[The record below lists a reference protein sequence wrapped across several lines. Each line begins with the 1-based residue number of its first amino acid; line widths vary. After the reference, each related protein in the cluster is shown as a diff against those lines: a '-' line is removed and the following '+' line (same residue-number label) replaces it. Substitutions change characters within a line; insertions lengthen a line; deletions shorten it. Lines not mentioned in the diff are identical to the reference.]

1 MFHSAAYKHVPIV
14 QENPVEGIRNNVLN
28 TRIIC
33 EAAIEEEINNF
44 ILISSL
50 ILWTLRDFL
59 LLIICS
65 LVISNIVCNLCNQIQ
80 KGLKIP
86 RSLSLFLVL
95 TVISVIVFTIFIL
108 VLPPFIKEFNEILV
122 DIPNGLSKINIL
134 INTNLN
140 KFNVLLYGE
149 QSENVIDIFSLI
161 NNVVTIPDAS
171 TIAKAIQESF
181 KNLINIAGNLGSG
194 LLKLIFVLAVSLM
207 ISIEPKQYK
216 ENILLLIPKNY
227 RNKFRN
233 ILEKCNIALAN
244 WTFSMVISSLS
255 VGLLSLIVLSIL
267 DVKYVV
273 SNALIAMVL
282 NIIPNIGPV
291 ISGIFPISIALL
303 DNFWKPLAV
312 LGSYVIIQNIESY
325 IIMPSIMKKKAN
337 LLPGLTLISQFG
349 FTFIFGPLGLIL
361 SLPLAVVIQ
370 VLIKES
376 FKDI

>member
-1 MFHSAAYKHVPIV
+1 LSSSSYFKLVV
-14 QENPVEGIRNNVLN
+14 
-28 TRIIC
+28 
-33 EAAIEEEINNF
+33 
-44 ILISSL
+44 ILITSL
-50 ILWTLRDFL
+50 IIWTLRDFL

-86 RSLSLFLVL
+86 RPLSLFLVL

-140 KFNVLLYGE
+140 KFNNLFYGE

-161 NNVVTIPDAS
+161 DNVVTIPDAS

-312 LGSYVIIQNIESY
+312 LGAYVIIQNIESY

>member
-1 MFHSAAYKHVPIV
+1 LSSPSYFKLTV
-14 QENPVEGIRNNVLN
+14 
-28 TRIIC
+28 
-33 EAAIEEEINNF
+33 
-44 ILISSL
+44 ILITSL
-50 ILWTLRDFL
+50 IIWTLRDFL

-80 KGLKIP
+80 KGIKIP

-95 TVISVIVFTIFIL
+95 TAISVLVFTIFIL
-108 VLPPFIKEFNEILV
+108 VLPPFVKEFNEILV
-122 DIPNGLSKINIL
+122 DIPNGLSKIVDL
-134 INTNLN
+134 LNTNLN
-140 KFNVLLYGE
+140 NLNSLFYGKE
-149 QSENVIDIFSLI
+149 SENVLDIFSLI
-161 NNVVTIPDAS
+161 NNVVTIPDAA

-181 KNLINIAGNLGSG
+181 RNLINIAGNLGSG

-207 ISIEPKQYK
+207 ISLEPIQYK
-216 ENILLLIPKNY
+216 ENVLMLIPKNY

-233 ILEKCNIALAN
+233 ILDKCNIALAN

-267 DVKYVV
+267 DVKYVI

-303 DNFWKPLAV
+303 DNFWKPMAV
-312 LGSYVIIQNIESY
+312 LGAYIIIQNIESY
-325 IIMPSIMKKKAN
+325 LIMPSIMKKKAN

-349 FTFIFGPLGLIL
+349 FTFVFGPLGLIL

-376 FKDI
+376 IKEN

>member
-1 MFHSAAYKHVPIV
+1 MSSSLYFKLAV
-14 QENPVEGIRNNVLN
+14 
-28 TRIIC
+28 
-33 EAAIEEEINNF
+33 
-44 ILISSL
+44 ILITSL
-50 ILWTLRDFL
+50 IIWTLRDFL

-80 KGLKIP
+80 KGVNIP
-86 RSLSLFLVL
+86 RPLSLFFVL
-95 TVISVIVFTIFIL
+95 TVISIIVFSIIIL
-108 VLPPFIKEFNEILV
+108 VLPPFVKEFNELLL

-134 INTNLN
+134 VNINLN
-140 KFNVLLYGE
+140 KLNDFFYGDE
-149 QSENVIDIFSLI
+149 SENVLDIFNLI
-161 NNVVTIPDAS
+161 NNIDTIPDAA

-194 LLKLIFVLAVSLM
+194 LLKLIFVLVVSLM

-227 RNKFRN
+227 RNRFRV
-233 ILEKCNIALAN
+233 ILDKCNIALAN

-282 NIIPNIGPV
+282 NIIPNIGHV
-291 ISGIFPISIALL
+291 NSGIFPISIALL

-312 LGSYVIIQNIESY
+312 LGSYIIIQNIESY
-325 IIMPSIMKKKAN
+325 VIMPSIMKKKAN
-337 LLPGLTLISQFG
+337 LLPGITLISQFG

-376 FKDI
+376 IKDI

>member
-1 MFHSAAYKHVPIV
+1 M
-14 QENPVEGIRNNVLN
+14 N
-28 TRIIC
+28 
-33 EAAIEEEINNF
+33 
-44 ILISSL
+44 SSL
-50 ILWTLRDFL
+50 YFKLAVILVFLLIVWTLKDFL

-65 LVISNIVCNLCNQIQ
+65 LVISNIVCNLTSQIQ
-80 KGLKIP
+80 KGIRLP
-86 RSLSLFLVL
+86 RLVSLFLVI
-95 TVISVIVFTIFIL
+95 TIITFIVFIFFIL
-108 VLPPFIKEFNEILV
+108 VLPPFIKEFNEILI

-134 INTNLN
+134 INTYLN
-140 KFNVLLYGE
+140 KFNTLYYGE
-149 QSENVIDIFSLI
+149 ESQNVIDVFSLI
-161 NNVVTIPDAS
+161 NNVIPIPDGA

-181 KNLINIAGNLGSG
+181 INIINLAGNLGSG
-194 LLKLIFVLAVSLM
+194 LIRIIFVLVVSLM
-207 ISIEPKQYK
+207 ISLEPKQYK
-216 ENILLLIPKNY
+216 ENTLLIIPKKY

-233 ILEKCNIALAN
+233 ILDKCNLALTN
-244 WTFSMVISSLS
+244 WTFSMVISSIS

-273 SNALIAMVL
+273 SNALIAMIL

-312 LGSYVIIQNIESY
+312 LGSYIVIQNIESY
-325 IIMPSIMKKKAN
+325 IIMPSIMKKKTN

-370 VLIKES
+370 VLIKDTIS
-376 FKDI
+376 DN

>member
-1 MFHSAAYKHVPIV
+1 MSSSSYFKLVV
-14 QENPVEGIRNNVLN
+14 
-28 TRIIC
+28 
-33 EAAIEEEINNF
+33 
-44 ILISSL
+44 ILITLL
-50 ILWTLRDFL
+50 IIWTLRDFL

-86 RSLSLFLVL
+86 RTLSLFIVL

-108 VLPPFIKEFNEILV
+108 VLPPFVKEFNEILV

-140 KFNVLLYGE
+140 KLNSLFYGE
-149 QSENVIDIFSLI
+149 ESENVIEIFNLLD
-161 NNVVTIPDAS
+161 NVVTIPDAA

-181 KNLINIAGNLGSG
+181 INLINIAGNLGSG
-194 LLKLIFVLAVSLM
+194 LLRLIFVLVVSLM
-207 ISIEPKQYK
+207 ISFEPKQYK

-233 ILEKCNIALAN
+233 ILDKCNIALAN

-267 DVKYVV
+267 NVKYVV
-273 SNALIAMVL
+273 SNALIAMIL

-303 DNFWKPLAV
+303 DNFWKPMAV
-312 LGSYVIIQNIESY
+312 LGAYVIIQNIESY

-376 FKDI
+376 INDN

>member
-1 MFHSAAYKHVPIV
+1 MSSPSYFKLLV
-14 QENPVEGIRNNVLN
+14 
-28 TRIIC
+28 
-33 EAAIEEEINNF
+33 
-44 ILISSL
+44 ILITSL
-50 ILWTLRDFL
+50 IIWILRDFL

-86 RSLSLFLVL
+86 RPLSLFLVL

-140 KFNVLLYGE
+140 KFNNLFYGE

-233 ILEKCNIALAN
+233 ILEKCNTALAN

-312 LGSYVIIQNIESY
+312 LGAYVIIQNIESY

-361 SLPLAVVIQ
+361 SLPLAVVVQ

>member
-1 MFHSAAYKHVPIV
+1 M
-14 QENPVEGIRNNVLN
+14 
-28 TRIIC
+28 
-33 EAAIEEEINNF
+33 
-44 ILISSL
+44 
-50 ILWTLRDFL
+50 
-59 LLIICS
+59 
-65 LVISNIVCNLCNQIQ
+65 Q

-134 INTNLN
+134 INSNLN
-140 KFNVLLYGE
+140 KFNSLFYGE

-161 NNVVTIPDAS
+161 NNVVTIPDVS

-181 KNLINIAGNLGSG
+181 KNLINLAGNLGSG
-194 LLKLIFVLAVSLM
+194 FLKLIFVLAVSLM

-227 RNKFRN
+227 RNKFRK

-312 LGSYVIIQNIESY
+312 LGAYVIIQNIESY

>member
-1 MFHSAAYKHVPIV
+1 MNSSSYFKLVV
-14 QENPVEGIRNNVLN
+14 
-28 TRIIC
+28 
-33 EAAIEEEINNF
+33 
-44 ILISSL
+44 ILITAL

-65 LVISNIVCNLCNQIQ
+65 LVISNIVCNLCNQVK

-140 KFNVLLYGE
+140 KFNSLFYGE

-207 ISIEPKQYK
+207 ISIEPRQYK
-216 ENILLLIPKNY
+216 ENILFLIPKNY

-312 LGSYVIIQNIESY
+312 LGAYVIIQNIESY

>member
-1 MFHSAAYKHVPIV
+1 MNSSSYFKLVV
-14 QENPVEGIRNNVLN
+14 
-28 TRIIC
+28 
-33 EAAIEEEINNF
+33 
-44 ILISSL
+44 ILITSL

-140 KFNVLLYGE
+140 KFNSLLYGE
-149 QSENVIDIFSLI
+149 QSENVIDIFSLL

-303 DNFWKPLAV
+303 DNFWKPMAV
-312 LGSYVIIQNIESY
+312 LGAYVIIQNIESY
-325 IIMPSIMKKKAN
+325 LIMPSIMKKKAN
-337 LLPGLTLISQFG
+337 ILPGLTLISQFG
-349 FTFIFGPLGLIL
+349 FTFIFGPLGLVL

>member
-1 MFHSAAYKHVPIV
+1 MSSSSYFKLVV
-14 QENPVEGIRNNVLN
+14 
-28 TRIIC
+28 
-33 EAAIEEEINNF
+33 
-44 ILISSL
+44 ILITSL
-50 ILWTLRDFL
+50 IIWTLRDFL

-80 KGLKIP
+80 KGLNIP

-140 KFNVLLYGE
+140 KLNNLFYGE
-149 QSENVIDIFSLI
+149 KSDNVVDIFNLI
-161 NNVVTIPDAS
+161 NNVVTIPDVS
-171 TIAKAIQESF
+171 TIAKAFQESF

-233 ILEKCNIALAN
+233 ILEKCNIALSN

-312 LGSYVIIQNIESY
+312 LGAYVIIQNIESY

-370 VLIKES
+370 VIIKES
-376 FKDI
+376 IKDI

>member
-1 MFHSAAYKHVPIV
+1 
-14 QENPVEGIRNNVLN
+14 LN
-28 TRIIC
+28 SSSY
-33 EAAIEEEINNF
+33 F
-44 ILISSL
+44 KLVVILITLL
-50 ILWTLRDFL
+50 IVWTLRDFL

-65 LVISNIVCNLCNQIQ
+65 LVISNIVCNLSNQIQ
-80 KGLKIP
+80 NGLKIP
-86 RSLSLFLVL
+86 RSISLFLVL
-95 TVISVIVFTIFIL
+95 AFISVIIFTIFIL

-140 KFNVLLYGE
+140 KFNSLFYGE
-149 QSENVIDIFSLI
+149 QSENFIDIFSLI
-161 NNVVTIPDAS
+161 NNVVTIPDVS

-194 LLKLIFVLAVSLM
+194 LLRLIFVLAVSLM

-216 ENILLLIPKNY
+216 ENVLLLIPKNY

>member
-1 MFHSAAYKHVPIV
+1 M
-14 QENPVEGIRNNVLN
+14 
-28 TRIIC
+28 
-33 EAAIEEEINNF
+33 
-44 ILISSL
+44 
-50 ILWTLRDFL
+50 
-59 LLIICS
+59 
-65 LVISNIVCNLCNQIQ
+65 Q

-95 TVISVIVFTIFIL
+95 TVISVIIFTIFIL
-108 VLPPFIKEFNEILV
+108 VLPPFIKEFNEILI

-140 KFNVLLYGE
+140 KLNNLFYGE
-149 QSENVIDIFSLI
+149 KSENVIDIFNLI
-161 NNVVTIPDAS
+161 NNVVTIPDVS

-282 NIIPNIGPV
+282 NVIPNIGPV

-312 LGSYVIIQNIESY
+312 LGAYVIIQNIESY

-337 LLPGLTLISQFG
+337 LLPGITLISQFG

-361 SLPLAVVIQ
+361 SLPLALVIQ
-370 VLIKES
+370 VIIKES
-376 FKDI
+376 LKDI

>member
-1 MFHSAAYKHVPIV
+1 MSRTSYFKLVV
-14 QENPVEGIRNNVLN
+14 
-28 TRIIC
+28 
-33 EAAIEEEINNF
+33 
-44 ILISSL
+44 ILVTSL
-50 ILWTLRDFL
+50 IIWTLRDFL

-65 LVISNIVCNLCNQIQ
+65 LVISNIVCNLSNQIQ
-80 KGLKIP
+80 KGLRIP
-86 RSLSLFLVL
+86 RSLSLFFVL
-95 TVISVIVFTIFIL
+95 IVISIIVFTIFIII
-108 VLPPFIKEFNEILV
+108 LPPFVKEFNEILI

-134 INTNLN
+134 LNSNLN
-140 KFNVLLYGE
+140 KLNNLFYGE
-149 QSENVIDIFSLI
+149 ESESVIDIFNLI
-161 NNVVTIPDAS
+161 NNVVSIPDAA

-233 ILEKCNIALAN
+233 ILDKCNIALAN

-255 VGLLSLIVLSIL
+255 VGILSLIVLSIL

-325 IIMPSIMKKKAN
+325 IIMPSIMKKKTN

-361 SLPLAVVIQ
+361 SLPLAVVMQ
-370 VLIKES
+370 VLIKEYI
-376 FKDI
+376 KDN

>member
-1 MFHSAAYKHVPIV
+1 MSSSSYFKLTV
-14 QENPVEGIRNNVLN
+14 
-28 TRIIC
+28 
-33 EAAIEEEINNF
+33 
-44 ILISSL
+44 ILIAL
-50 ILWTLRDFL
+50 FIVWTLRDFL

-65 LVISNIVCNLCNQIQ
+65 LVISNIVCNLCNQIH

-86 RSLSLFLVL
+86 RPLSLLIVL
-95 TVISVIVFTIFIL
+95 AVISVIIFTIFIL
-108 VLPPFIKEFNEILV
+108 VLPPFIKEFNQILL

-134 INTNLN
+134 LNTNLN
-140 KFNVLLYGE
+140 KLSSLFYGKD
-149 QSENVIDIFSLI
+149 SENVIDIFNLV
-161 NNVVTIPDAS
+161 NNVVTIPDAA

-181 KNLINIAGNLGSG
+181 KNLLNIAGNLGSG
-194 LLKLIFVLAVSLM
+194 ILKLIFVLVVSLM
-207 ISIEPKQYK
+207 ISIEPNQYK

-233 ILEKCNIALAN
+233 ILDKCNNALAN

-267 DVKYVV
+267 DVKYIV

-312 LGSYVIIQNIESY
+312 LAAYVIIQNIESY

-370 VLIKES
+370 VLIKELVR
-376 FKDI
+376 DI

>member
-1 MFHSAAYKHVPIV
+1 MSSSSYFKLVV
-14 QENPVEGIRNNVLN
+14 
-28 TRIIC
+28 
-33 EAAIEEEINNF
+33 
-44 ILISSL
+44 ILITLL
-50 ILWTLRDFL
+50 IVWTLRDFL

-86 RSLSLFLVL
+86 RPLSLFLVL

-140 KFNVLLYGE
+140 KFNILLYGE

-233 ILEKCNIALAN
+233 ILEKCNTALAN

-255 VGLLSLIVLSIL
+255 VGILSLIVLSIL

-312 LGSYVIIQNIESY
+312 LGAYVIIQNIESY

>member
-1 MFHSAAYKHVPIV
+1 MSSSSYFKLAV
-14 QENPVEGIRNNVLN
+14 
-28 TRIIC
+28 
-33 EAAIEEEINNF
+33 
-44 ILISSL
+44 ILITSL
-50 ILWTLRDFL
+50 IVWILRDFL

-86 RSLSLFLVL
+86 RPLSLFLVL

-233 ILEKCNIALAN
+233 ILEKCNTALAN

-255 VGLLSLIVLSIL
+255 VGLLSLIVLSVL

-312 LGSYVIIQNIESY
+312 LGAYVIIQNIESY

-370 VLIKES
+370 VLVRES

>member
-1 MFHSAAYKHVPIV
+1 LSSSSYFKLVV
-14 QENPVEGIRNNVLN
+14 
-28 TRIIC
+28 
-33 EAAIEEEINNF
+33 
-44 ILISSL
+44 ILITSL

-86 RSLSLFLVL
+86 RPLSLFLVL
-95 TVISVIVFTIFIL
+95 TVISVIVSTIFIL

-312 LGSYVIIQNIESY
+312 LGAYVIIHNIESY
-325 IIMPSIMKKKAN
+325 IIMPSIMKKKTN

-370 VLIKES
+370 VIIKES

>member
-1 MFHSAAYKHVPIV
+1 MNSSSYFKLVV
-14 QENPVEGIRNNVLN
+14 
-28 TRIIC
+28 
-33 EAAIEEEINNF
+33 
-44 ILISSL
+44 ILITLL
-50 ILWTLRDFL
+50 IVWTLRDFL

-65 LVISNIVCNLCNQIQ
+65 LVFSNIVCNLSNQIQ

-86 RSLSLFLVL
+86 RSISLFLVL
-95 TVISVIVFTIFIL
+95 AVISVIIFTIFIL

-140 KFNVLLYGE
+140 KFNSLFYGE
-149 QSENVIDIFSLI
+149 QSENVIDIFNLI
-161 NNVVTIPDAS
+161 NNVVTIPDVS

-194 LLKLIFVLAVSLM
+194 LLRLIFVLAVSLM

-216 ENILLLIPKNY
+216 ENVLLLIPKNY

>member
-1 MFHSAAYKHVPIV
+1 
-14 QENPVEGIRNNVLN
+14 LN
-28 TRIIC
+28 SSSY
-33 EAAIEEEINNF
+33 F
-44 ILISSL
+44 KLVVILITLL
-50 ILWTLRDFL
+50 IVWTLRDFL

-65 LVISNIVCNLCNQIQ
+65 LVISNIVCNLSNQIQ

-86 RSLSLFLVL
+86 RSISLFLVL
-95 TVISVIVFTIFIL
+95 AVISVIIFTIFIL

-140 KFNVLLYGE
+140 KFNSLFYGE
-149 QSENVIDIFSLI
+149 QSENVIDIFNLI
-161 NNVVTIPDAS
+161 NNVVTIPDVS

-181 KNLINIAGNLGSG
+181 RNLINIAGNLGSG

-227 RNKFRN
+227 RNKFRI

-312 LGSYVIIQNIESY
+312 LGAYVIIQNIESY
-325 IIMPSIMKKKAN
+325 IIMPSVMKKKAN

>member
-1 MFHSAAYKHVPIV
+1 MNSSSYFKLVV
-14 QENPVEGIRNNVLN
+14 
-28 TRIIC
+28 
-33 EAAIEEEINNF
+33 
-44 ILISSL
+44 ILITLL
-50 ILWTLRDFL
+50 IVWILRDFL

-65 LVISNIVCNLCNQIQ
+65 LVISNIVCNLSNQIQ

-86 RSLSLFLVL
+86 RSISLFLVL
-95 TVISVIVFTIFIL
+95 AVISVIIFTIFIL

-140 KFNVLLYGE
+140 KFNSLFYGE

-161 NNVVTIPDAS
+161 NNVVTIPDVS

-194 LLKLIFVLAVSLM
+194 LLRLIFVLAVSLM

-233 ILEKCNIALAN
+233 ILEKCNLALSN

-255 VGLLSLIVLSIL
+255 VGTLSLIVLSIL

-291 ISGIFPISIALL
+291 ISAIFPISIALL

-312 LGSYVIIQNIESY
+312 LGAYIIIQNIESY

-370 VLIKES
+370 VLLKES

>member
-1 MFHSAAYKHVPIV
+1 MSSSSYFKLVV
-14 QENPVEGIRNNVLN
+14 
-28 TRIIC
+28 
-33 EAAIEEEINNF
+33 
-44 ILISSL
+44 ILITSL

-108 VLPPFIKEFNEILV
+108 VLPPFINEFNEILV

-140 KFNVLLYGE
+140 KFNNFFYGE

-233 ILEKCNIALAN
+233 ILEKCNTALAN

-255 VGLLSLIVLSIL
+255 VGLLSLIVLSLL

-312 LGSYVIIQNIESY
+312 FGAYVIIQNIESY

>member
-1 MFHSAAYKHVPIV
+1 MSSSSYFKLVV
-14 QENPVEGIRNNVLN
+14 
-28 TRIIC
+28 
-33 EAAIEEEINNF
+33 
-44 ILISSL
+44 ILITSL
-50 ILWTLRDFL
+50 IIWTLRDFL

-86 RSLSLFLVL
+86 RTLSLFIVL
-95 TVISVIVFTIFIL
+95 IVISVIVFTIFIL
-108 VLPPFIKEFNEILV
+108 VLPPFVKEFNEILV

-140 KFNVLLYGE
+140 KLNNLFYGE
-149 QSENVIDIFSLI
+149 ESENVIEIFNLLD
-161 NNVVTIPDAS
+161 NVVTIPDAA

-181 KNLINIAGNLGSG
+181 INLINIAGNLGSG
-194 LLKLIFVLAVSLM
+194 LLRLIFVLVVSLM
-207 ISIEPKQYK
+207 ISLEPKQYK

-233 ILEKCNIALAN
+233 ILDKCNIALSN

-267 DVKYVV
+267 NVKYVV

-303 DNFWKPLAV
+303 DNFWKPMAV
-312 LGSYVIIQNIESY
+312 LGAYVIIQNIESY

-376 FKDI
+376 INDN

>member
-1 MFHSAAYKHVPIV
+1 M
-14 QENPVEGIRNNVLN
+14 
-28 TRIIC
+28 
-33 EAAIEEEINNF
+33 
-44 ILISSL
+44 
-50 ILWTLRDFL
+50 
-59 LLIICS
+59 
-65 LVISNIVCNLCNQIQ
+65 ISNIVCNLCNQIQ

-86 RSLSLFLVL
+86 RPLSLFLVL

-282 NIIPNIGPV
+282 NVIPNIGPV

-312 LGSYVIIQNIESY
+312 LGAYVIIQNIESY

>member
-1 MFHSAAYKHVPIV
+1 MNSSSYFKLVV
-14 QENPVEGIRNNVLN
+14 
-28 TRIIC
+28 
-33 EAAIEEEINNF
+33 
-44 ILISSL
+44 ILITLL
-50 ILWTLRDFL
+50 IVWILRDFL

-65 LVISNIVCNLCNQIQ
+65 LVISNIVCNLSNQIQ

-86 RSLSLFLVL
+86 RSISLFLVL
-95 TVISVIVFTIFIL
+95 AVISVIIFTIFIL

-140 KFNVLLYGE
+140 KFNSLFYGE

-161 NNVVTIPDAS
+161 NNVVTIPDVS

-194 LLKLIFVLAVSLM
+194 LLRLIFVLAVSLM

-216 ENILLLIPKNY
+216 ENVLLLIPKNY

>member
-1 MFHSAAYKHVPIV
+1 MLFLS
-14 QENPVEGIRNNVLN
+14 
-28 TRIIC
+28 
-33 EAAIEEEINNF
+33 EI
-44 ILISSL
+44 
-50 ILWTLRDFL
+50 
-59 LLIICS
+59 LIICS

-86 RSLSLFLVL
+86 RPLSLFLVL

-140 KFNVLLYGE
+140 KFNSLFYGE
-149 QSENVIDIFSLI
+149 QSENVIDIFNLI
-161 NNVVTIPDAS
+161 NNVVTIPDVS

-312 LGSYVIIQNIESY
+312 LGAYVIIQNIESY
-325 IIMPSIMKKKAN
+325 IIMPSIMKKKEN
-337 LLPGLTLISQFG
+337 ILPGLTLISKFG

-376 FKDI
+376 INDI

>member
-1 MFHSAAYKHVPIV
+1 MNSSSYFNLVV
-14 QENPVEGIRNNVLN
+14 
-28 TRIIC
+28 
-33 EAAIEEEINNF
+33 
-44 ILISSL
+44 ILITSL
-50 ILWTLRDFL
+50 IVWTLRDFL

-86 RSLSLFLVL
+86 RPLSLFLVL

-233 ILEKCNIALAN
+233 ILEKCNTALSN
-244 WTFSMVISSLS
+244 WTFSMVISSIS

-312 LGSYVIIQNIESY
+312 LGAYVIIQNIESY

>member
-1 MFHSAAYKHVPIV
+1 MNSSSYFKLVV
-14 QENPVEGIRNNVLN
+14 
-28 TRIIC
+28 
-33 EAAIEEEINNF
+33 
-44 ILISSL
+44 ILITLL
-50 ILWTLRDFL
+50 IVWTLRDFL

-65 LVISNIVCNLCNQIQ
+65 LVISNIVCNLSNQIQ

-86 RSLSLFLVL
+86 RSISLFLVL
-95 TVISVIVFTIFIL
+95 AVISVIIFTIFIL

-140 KFNVLLYGE
+140 KFNSLFYGE

-161 NNVVTIPDAS
+161 NNVVTIPDVS

-312 LGSYVIIQNIESY
+312 LGAYVIIQNIESY

>member
-1 MFHSAAYKHVPIV
+1 
-14 QENPVEGIRNNVLN
+14 LN
-28 TRIIC
+28 SSSY
-33 EAAIEEEINNF
+33 F
-44 ILISSL
+44 KLVVILITLL
-50 ILWTLRDFL
+50 IVWTLRDFL

-65 LVISNIVCNLCNQIQ
+65 LVISNIVCNLSNQIQ

-86 RSLSLFLVL
+86 RSISLFLVL
-95 TVISVIVFTIFIL
+95 AFISVIIFTIFIL

-140 KFNVLLYGE
+140 KFNSLFYGE

-161 NNVVTIPDAS
+161 NNVVTIPDVS

-194 LLKLIFVLAVSLM
+194 LLRLIFVLAVSLM

-216 ENILLLIPKNY
+216 ENVLLLIPKNY

-312 LGSYVIIQNIESY
+312 LGSYIIIQNIESY